1 MIKTTL
7 HLIGEVSDERLDFA
21 VICARYRNQW
31 VFVRHKQRSTWE
43 ILGGRRK
50 EGERIAECASREL
63 MEETG
68 AISFTLEP
76 ICDYGVTRDGV
87 TSYGRLFYAEVG
99 KLGDLPDSEVGQVC
113 LAKDLPEKL
122 TYPDIQPHLY
132 QWTTR
137 YLAREG
143 TGEEKV
149 G

>member
-1 MIKTTL
+1 MGLCPAQAAK
-7 HLIGEVSDERLDFA
+7 HLGDSRWASER
-21 VICARYRNQW
+21 
-31 VFVRHKQRSTWE
+31 
-43 ILGGRRK
+43 RRK
-50 EGERIAECASREL
+50 NCL
-63 MEETG
+63 MCLPGTNG
-68 AISFTLEP
+68 
-76 ICDYGVTRDGV
+76 RDGRDQLHFGA
-87 TSYGRLFYAEVG
+87 YLRLWSNKRWRDQLWKAFYAEVG